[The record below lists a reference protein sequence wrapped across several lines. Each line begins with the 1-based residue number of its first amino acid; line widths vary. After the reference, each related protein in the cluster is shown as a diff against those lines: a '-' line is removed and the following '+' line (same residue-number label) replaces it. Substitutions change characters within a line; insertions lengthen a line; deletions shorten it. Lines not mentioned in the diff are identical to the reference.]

1 MRVVLGGM
9 FLASSFD
16 GKDLAVYKYFSKYSL
31 MRFSAFPSCSALII
45 FSYFLLFSSFFFL
58 LKGWSQLP

>member
-16 GKDLAVYKYFSKYSL
+16 GKDLAVYKYFSKYSFT
-31 MRFSAFPSCSALII
+31 MFSAFPSFSAFTN
-45 FSYFLLFSSFFFL
+45 FSYVLLFSSFFFL
-58 LKGWSQLP
+58 LNGQIMLL